1 MAPADLA
8 QKSAPR
14 APRKASVIGSGVI
27 GTGWSARFVLNGIDV
42 EVFDTDPEI
51 GARLDAVIANAR
63 HAWDKAG
70 WPVKRQGAVRLAAS
84 VEAAVANADV
94 IQESLPERLDLKR
107 RALGEIGAAARPEA
121 LIASSTSGL
130 LPSEI
135 AAVMTGPQR
144 FVVAHP
150 FNPVYLMPLVE
161 IVGGKKTTA
170 GTLDKAAA
178 FYAGLGM
185 SPLKVR
191 HEVPGFIADRLM
203 EALWC
208 EALHLVNDGHATAA
222 EIDTA
227 ITEGP
232 GLRWAFI
239 GPFMTCRLGGGKAGM
254 RQFMEQFGPALQW
267 PWTKLQAPELTASLL
282 ERIVAQ
288 SEEQAKAHPHGDDIA
303 ALERWRDDI
312 LVAILKARADL

>member
-1 MAPADLA
+1 MAPADHAQIAA
-8 QKSAPR
+8 QKA
-14 APRKASVIGSGVI
+14 AVIGGGVI
-27 GTGWSARFVLNGIDV
+27 GAGWAARFALNGIDV
-42 EVFDTDPEI
+42 AVFDADPET

-70 WPVKRQGAVRLAAS
+70 WPVRRQGAVNLAVS
-84 VEAAVANADV
+84 VEAAVADADV
-94 IQESLPERLDLKR
+94 IQESLPERLDLKAR
-107 RALGEIGAAARPEA
+107 ILAEIGAAARPGA

-135 AAVMTGPQR
+135 AAAMTGPQR

-161 IVGGKKTTA
+161 IVGGRKTTA
-170 GTLDKAAA
+170 ETLEKAAA

-185 SPLKVR
+185 TPLKVR

-203 EALWC
+203 EALWR

-227 ITEGP
+227 ITQGP

-239 GPFMTCRLGGGKAGM
+239 GPFMTYRLGGGQAGM
-254 RQFMEQFGPALQW
+254 RQFMEQFGPALKW
-267 PWTKLQAPELTASLL
+267 PWTKLQAPDLTATLL

-288 SEEQAKAHPHGDDIA
+288 SDEQAKVHRHGGNFA
-303 ALERWRDDI
+303 ALERWRDEK
-312 LVAILKARADL
+312 LVAILKARGDL

>member
-1 MAPADLA
+1 MTLP
-8 QKSAPR
+8 QGSIQR
-14 APRKASVIGSGVI
+14 AAVIGGGVI
-27 GTGWSARFVLNGIDV
+27 GAGWAARFVLNGIDV
-42 EVFDTDPEI
+42 ALFDADPDI

-70 WPVKRQGAVRLAAS
+70 WPVGRQGAVTIAAS
-84 VEAAVANADV
+84 VEVAVAGADV
-94 IQESLPERLDLKR
+94 IQESLPERIDLKR
-107 RALGEIGAAARPEA
+107 RVLGEISSAARPDA

-130 LPSEI
+130 LPSEM
-135 AAVMTGPQR
+135 AAAMTGPQR

-161 IVGGKKTTA
+161 IVGGEKTA
-170 GTLDKAAA
+170 ADTLNKAAA

-203 EALWC
+203 EAMWR

-227 ITEGP
+227 ITQGP

-239 GPFMTCRLGGGKAGM
+239 GPFMTYRLGGGKAGM
-254 RQFMEQFGPALQW
+254 RQFMQQFGPALKW
-267 PWTKLQAPELTASLL
+267 PWTKLEAPELTEALL

-288 SEEQAKAHPHGDDIA
+288 SDEQAKDHPLGHDLE
-303 ALERWRDDI
+303 ALERWRDET
-312 LVAILKARADL
+312 LVAILTAREAPRS